1 MNQKSK
7 RLLSLDALRGFDMLF
22 IMGFSS
28 LVMDVCGLFPGGS
41 ECWLSQTMGHAKWH
55 GLTHHDTIFPL
66 FLFIAGVSFPFSY
79 AKQVASGMSKKS
91 IYLKILKRALILI
104 ALGIV
109 YNGFFKLDF
118 ITIDGGL
125 SFNFDKLRFAS
136 VLGRIG
142 LAWSLAAVL
151 YINFKPMTRAIIAGA
166 TLIGYWL
173 LICYVPA
180 PDVPGADPLTMEGN
194 LIGYIDRLLMPGR
207 LIYNNGGFDP
217 EGLLST
223 VPAIVSAMLGMF
235 TGEFVKISDEKISGS
250 RKSLYMAG
258 AAVAMLGIGL
268 LWSLVFPLNK
278 MLWSSSFVLVVGSYC
293 VGMFALFYYI
303 IDVRG
308 WQKWTL
314 FFRVIGL
321 NSITIYMAQ
330 KIFAFSSV
338 NRYFFQ
344 GIVNLVPEAWGD
356 VIFSIGYVGFCWLF
370 LYFLYKKNTFLKI

>member
-1 MNQKSK
+1 MTSKNQ

-22 IMGFSS
+22 IMGFAS
-28 LVMDVCGLFPGGS
+28 LVMDVCALFEGGS
-41 ECWLSQTMGHAKWH
+41 DWWISRTMEHVDWN
-55 GLTHHDTIFPL
+55 GLAHHDTIFPL

-79 AKQVASGMSKKS
+79 AKQLSNGMTTRS
-91 IYLKILKRALILI
+91 IYLKIFKRMLILI
-104 ALGIV
+104 GLGVV

-118 ITIDGGL
+118 E
-125 SFNFDKLRFAS
+125 NLRIAS

-142 LAWSLAAVL
+142 LAWGFAAIL
-151 YINFKPMTRAIIAGA
+151 YINFKPMTRAIIAGV

-180 PDVPGADPLTMEGN
+180 PDVPGADPLTMQGN
-194 LIGYIDRLLMPGR
+194 LIGYVDRLLMPGR
-207 LIYNNGGFDP
+207 LIYDGGRFDP

-223 VPAIVSAMLGMF
+223 VPAIVTAMLGMF
-235 TGEFVKISDEKISGS
+235 AGEFIRISEEKISGS

-258 AAVAMLGIGL
+258 AAAAMLALGL
-268 LWSLVFPLNK
+268 LWSLVFPINK
-278 MLWSSSFVLVVGSYC
+278 MLWSSSFVLVVGAYSL
-293 VGMFALFYYI
+293 GMLALFYYI

-330 KIFAFSSV
+330 RIISFSSI
-338 NRYFFQ
+338 NRFFL
-344 GIVNLVPEAWGD
+344 GGLAGLVPEAWGTL
-356 VIFSIGYVGFCWLF
+356 ILSIGYVAVCWLF
-370 LYFLYKKNTFLKI
+370 LYFLYRKNIFLKI